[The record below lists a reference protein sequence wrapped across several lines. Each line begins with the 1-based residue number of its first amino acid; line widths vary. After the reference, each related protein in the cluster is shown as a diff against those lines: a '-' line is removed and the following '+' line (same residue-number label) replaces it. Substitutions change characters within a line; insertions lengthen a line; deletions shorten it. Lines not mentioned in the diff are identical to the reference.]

1 MRMPM
6 AVIVVMMMLVVV
18 MTSPGRDRR
27 AFGIGAAFGIEWRHD
42 RLAMATQALDHV
54 GDHMIVADA
63 QARRIHRSQQLGRQ
77 VAIAQMPRDP
87 DERAQRIGAD
97 LDKRSEAHTSELQS
111 LMRISYAVFC
121 LKKKKKHSCK
131 N

>member
-54 GDHMIVADA
+54 GDHMI
-63 QARRIHRSQQLGRQ
+63 
-77 VAIAQMPRDP
+77 
-87 DERAQRIGAD
+87 
-97 LDKRSEAHTSELQS
+97 RSEEHTYELQS

-121 LKKKKKHSCK
+121 LKKKKILKASSSVPIRNLHHHYLNILQNTQLNNISPY
-131 N
+131 

>member
-63 QARRIHRSQQLGRQ
+63 QARRIHRSPQLGRQ

-87 DERAQRIGAD
+87 DERAPPIRAD
-97 LDKRSEAHTSELQS
+97 PDNGLRTRPHRADAS
-111 LMRISYAVFC
+111 LVQGS
-121 LKKKKKHSCK
+121 
-131 N
+131 

>member
-63 QARRIHRSQQLGRQ
+63 QARRIHRSQPLGRQ
-77 VAIAQMPRDP
+77 VAIDQMQIGKASWR
-87 DERAQRIGAD
+87 ERVCQSSYDSGA
-97 LDKRSEAHTSELQS
+97 
-111 LMRISYAVFC
+111 AV
-121 LKKKKKHSCK
+121 
-131 N
+131 

>member
-77 VAIAQMPRDP
+77 VASAQMPRDP
-87 DERAQRIGAD
+87 DARAKRNGAE
-97 LDKRSEAHTSELQS
+97 LDKFPRRTDGGPVGKEGV
-111 LMRISYAVFC
+111 MPCV
-121 LKKKKKHSCK
+121 